1 MVRERAERADRS
13 DRANG
18 SAPASATSSLS
29 VAELRQLISLM
40 EKSDIEE
47 ITIEQ
52 ESEGLHLTLRKPAP
66 VQLDNA
72 ALLAASDLAEIVPTE
87 PGREAAPA
95 SDAGDAADDAAGAL
109 DVRSTLVG
117 LYRAVARRGAKPLA
131 PGDRV
136 KEGQIVGAVESLNVL
151 NEIESP
157 ATGRV
162 RTILVSDGQPV
173 EYGQPLI
180 RVEPREG

>member
-1 MVRERAERADRS
+1 MVRERAERADRTS
-13 DRANG
+13 G
-18 SAPASATSSLS
+18 LAPAPTSASLS

-52 ESEGLHLTLRKPAP
+52 ESAGLHLTLRKPAP
-66 VQLDNA
+66 VQLDQA
-72 ALLAASDLAEIVPTE
+72 ALLAASELMESGPPE
-87 PGREAAPA
+87 PAPDA
-95 SDAGDAADDAAGAL
+95 SDSSGDAPGAL

-117 LYRAVARRGAKPLA
+117 FYRAVARRGAKPLA
-131 PGDRV
+131 PGDTV
-136 KEGQIVGAVESLNVL
+136 KEGQIIGAVEALNVL

-173 EYGQPLI
+173 EYGQALML
-180 RVEPREG
+180 VEPREG

>member
-18 SAPASATSSLS
+18 SAPAPTATSLS
-29 VAELRQLISLM
+29 VAELRQLISMM

-66 VQLDNA
+66 VQLDHA
-72 ALLAASDLAEIVPTE
+72 ALLAASDLAETSPAE
-87 PGREAAPA
+87 PAHEAAA
-95 SDAGDAADDAAGAL
+95 TDAGDSADDAAGAL

-117 LYRAVARRGAKPLA
+117 LYRAVARRGAKPLVA
-131 PGDRV
+131 GDRV

-173 EYGQPLI
+173 EYGQALI

>member
-18 SAPASATSSLS
+18 SAPAPATSSLS

-66 VQLDNA
+66 VQLDHA
-72 ALLAASDLAEIVPTE
+72 ALLAASDLAET
-87 PGREAAPA
+87 APA
-95 SDAGDAADDAAGAL
+95 EPAHEPAATDVGDSADDAAGAL

-117 LYRAVARRGAKPLA
+117 LYRAVARRGAKPLVA
-131 PGDRV
+131 GDRV

-162 RTILVSDGQPV
+162 RKILVSDGQPV

>member
-18 SAPASATSSLS
+18 SAPAPATSSLS

-66 VQLDNA
+66 VQLDHA
-72 ALLAASDLAEIVPTE
+72 ALLAASDLAETVPAE
-87 PGREAAPA
+87 PAHEPAAT
-95 SDAGDAADDAAGAL
+95 DAGDSADDAAGAL

-117 LYRAVARRGAKPLA
+117 LYRAVARRGAKPLVA
-131 PGDRV
+131 GDPV

-162 RTILVSDGQPV
+162 RKILVSDGQPV

>member
-18 SAPASATSSLS
+18 SAPAPTATSLS

-66 VQLDNA
+66 VQLDHA
-72 ALLAASDLAEIVPTE
+72 ALLAASDLAEIVPAE
-87 PGREAAPA
+87 PAHEAAATDA
-95 SDAGDAADDAAGAL
+95 SDSADDAAGAL

-117 LYRAVARRGAKPLA
+117 LYRAVARRGAKPLVA
-131 PGDRV
+131 GDRV

-173 EYGQPLI
+173 EYGQALI

>member
-1 MVRERAERADRS
+1 MVRERADRADRA
-13 DRANG
+13 DRTNG
-18 SAPASATSSLS
+18 SAPASASASASLS
-29 VAELRQLISLM
+29 VAELRQLISLLDR
-40 EKSDIEE
+40 SDLEE

-52 ESEGLHLTLRKPAP
+52 ESDGLHLTLRKPAP
-66 VQLDNA
+66 VQLDEG
-72 ALLAASDLAEIVPTE
+72 ALLAASELSLGGPSADPVSEV
-87 PGREAAPA
+87 GGA
-95 SDAGDAADDAAGAL
+95 SENSDDTAGAL